1 VYSGTYPTDGTSGTK
16 YQLGNDSK
24 TAIVDYLFK
33 LKNLTVTSIQTP
45 LFFAPTQGMATIYVE
60 GTNTLSVPAASSN
73 GQRGISSSGTAG
85 NYLTGVGDNAKLA
98 IEAATKTATGLEM
111 NTEPVKGNWVIENVD
126 VVVTGTTIDTL
137 DFVETVAPAGFG
149 DHTSAEDRGIT
160 IRGSG
165 AFSINGAGVKLVA

>member
-1 VYSGTYPTDGTSGTK
+1 VEADAK
-16 YQLGNDSK
+16 YQLGNSEK
-24 TAIVDYLFK
+24 TAVADYLFK
-33 LKNLTVTSIQTP
+33 MKNLTVTTIQTP
-45 LFFAPTQGMATIYVE
+45 LYFAPTQGMVTIYAE
-60 GTNTLSVPAASSN
+60 GTNTLSVPVASST

-98 IEAATKTATGLEM
+98 IEVGTKAADGKDM
-111 NTEPVKGNWVIENVD
+111 NTEAVKGNWVIENVD